1 VRTRSTLPKT
11 ASFPSEKPT
20 LSGDAKVKK
29 PNIPDGSRNGENVTS
44 RDDLDGRIS
53 EIPLG
58 KPAAVHCEGGYR
70 SAIAA
75 SLLQKL
81 GRAHVH
87 DMVGGYKAWLA
98 AKLPA

>member
-1 VRTRSTLPKT
+1 VR
-11 ASFPSEKPT
+11 SEAEHAGGHIAGA
-20 LSGDAKVKK
+20 L
-29 PNIPDGSRNGENVTS
+29 NIPLTH
-44 RDDLDGRIS
+44 LDERIG
-53 EIPLG
+53 EIPSG
-58 KPAAVHCEGGYR
+58 KPVAVHCEGGYR

-81 GRAHVH
+81 GRPHVH